1 MKRFLIFILLLLL
14 ILNLE
19 ANAQDETS
27 VEDTY
32 VELWA
37 DLTLIKNF
45 KPKWSYGG
53 DLGYRTTLGNNIY
66 RLLYVR
72 PHIEYQLRPHLSIL
86 GGIGSFNTLGSE
98 ISNTYEI
105 RIFQDLNI
113 SGPTLKW
120 ASFFHRIR
128 LEQRFFMYQSD
139 ELDNDFNIRGRY
151 MIGFRTNQFSIFGG
165 EKDYRASV
173 SFEPFFPLG
182 EEVVEIFANS
192 TRFTVGLAYLVSEQ
206 FRIELDIIAQRSKV
220 FAEEDFNSAE
230 YIIRFRLI
238 QKL

>member
-1 MKRFLIFILLLLL
+1 MKRFPIIILLLLF
-14 ILNLE
+14 ILNWE
-19 ANAQDETS
+19 ANAQEETTI
-27 VEDTY
+27 EDSY

-37 DLTLIKNF
+37 DLTLTKNF

-53 DLGYRTTLGNNIY
+53 DLGYRTTLGNQLY
-66 RLLYVR
+66 RLLYIR

-86 GGIGSFNTLGSE
+86 AGIGSFNTLGSE

-105 RIFQDLNI
+105 RFFQDLNI
-113 SGPTLKW
+113 SWPELKW

-128 LEQRFFMYQSD
+128 VEQRFFMYQSD
-139 ELDNDFNIRGRY
+139 ELANDFNIRGRY
-151 MIGFRTNQFSIFGG
+151 QIGFRTNQFSIFGG

-182 EEVVEIFANS
+182 KEVVEIFANS

-206 FRIELDIIAQRSKV
+206 FRIELDVIAQRSKV
-220 FAEEDFNSAE
+220 FADENFKSAE
-230 YIIRFRLI
+230 YIVRFRLI